1 MVFAPESNHCPYSDA
16 PRCPIPL
23 PTSSHFFPTL
33 PAFFLPYPVV
43 ALVLYPRLFVSSI
56 SPEPFPYFCRPV
68 SKLTAR
74 RCTKAPVV
82 GVKAGASSTW
92 QPKDWGPGHCL
103 GPDGTQRS
111 PRHPQHGDSDPPRAA
126 PPSPSRY
133 GPGYTGAAMLAQ
145 ARPIECGC
153 ETGAVEAREGGLE
166 RQGSVMTRN
175 WVQRRGQV
183 SGWARLRTWWLPDRV
198 IGTRCCMYSKMP
210 LFLGHASRP

>member
-1 MVFAPESNHCPYSDA
+1 MVFAPESNYRPYSDA

-111 PRHPQHGDSDPPRAA
+111 PRHPQHGDSDPPASSATVAFAVR
-126 PPSPSRY
+126 
-133 GPGYTGAAMLAQ
+133 TGLHGRRHA
-145 ARPIECGC
+145 
-153 ETGAVEAREGGLE
+153 
-166 RQGSVMTRN
+166 GSGSTNRV
-175 WVQRRGQV
+175 
-183 SGWARLRTWWLPDRV
+183 RLRDRSSGGPRGW
-198 IGTRCCMYSKMP
+198 IGKAG
-210 LFLGHASRP
+210 LGDDAELGPAERSG